1 MRPIKFRAYL
11 KKDKKIY
18 NVLSFFDKFKDEE
31 GNRVFLDKP
40 QIEGDV
46 TNYQVDGE
54 NVVLM
59 QFT

>member
-18 NVLSFFDKFKDEE
+18 NVLSFFEKFKDEE

-40 QIEGDV
+40 QVEGDV